1 MCPTRGFL
9 RWMYGETDG
18 VYREGIDDRPSRWRH
33 RAIPNAIGY
42 TEGKNGSR
50 VNPPGTAMRTT
61 ALAPERPAKCLEL
74 GALGCI
80 GLMLETLQFL
90 LLAFPICC
98 AYFDMEVS
106 CTCTYKQ
113 FKGYMTLYILI

>member
-1 MCPTRGFL
+1 M
-9 RWMYGETDG
+9 
-18 VYREGIDDRPSRWRH
+18 
-33 RAIPNAIGY
+33 Y
-42 TEGKNGSR
+42 TEEKNGSR
-50 VNPPGTAMRTT
+50 VNPPGTAMGTT

-74 GALGCI
+74 GALRCI
-80 GLMLETLQFL
+80 ELMLETLQFL

-98 AYFDMEVS
+98 AYFNMEVS